1 MIQPRRPLIA
11 VLVVAAGLASC
22 SRPSDEA
29 PAAAP
34 AAAAKSTAKAP
45 PIEAGIAWQKALNE
59 ADVDAAFAQAAQANK
74 PVFLYWGARW
84 CPPCNQLQATL
95 FNRQDFIER
104 TRAFVPVYIDGDSP
118 GAQKIGARFRV
129 SGYPTM
135 LLFDPQGTELTR
147 LPGEVDAAQYTQVL
161 TLGMS
166 AQRPAK
172 AVLAD
177 ALAGGD
183 ATRRLAA
190 NDWKLLAFYSWET
203 DEQQVVPKPQL
214 GATLRRLADACPPE
228 QADSATRL
236 LLKALAAA
244 EPPAVA
250 APVPGV
256 ASPGALAPGVA
267 SPGAVS
273 PAAAR
278 PAAATRP
285 DAEARERLLQVLADA
300 PQARTHMDVLTNNAT
315 ELVRAVSTG
324 GTPDDR
330 ATLVGTFNTA
340 LKRLAADTSLS
351 RADRMMAVIA
361 QVNLATPAPPPA
373 GAKGAPPAAKS
384 AAKSAAKAPND
395 AATRATSRAE
405 TRAET
410 RAATLPAA
418 LLADVREHTA
428 RADRE
433 ITDGYERLA
442 VIPTAA
448 HMLEQ
453 AGLMGESD
461 ALLKANLARSHS
473 AYYLMSG
480 LAGNA
485 RKRGDKAEALR
496 WYERAFDQSEGP
508 ATRLQW
514 GAAYVAALVELAPQD
529 APRIEKAA
537 QTILT
542 EAAAQ
547 PNAFYERSAR
557 SLQSVGRRLTGW
569 NERGTHAAVVNRLQ
583 TRLDTI
589 CQRLDR
595 TDPQRATCEALLRPA
610 TTKAVASG

>member
-1 MIQPRRPLIA
+1 MSPLNLLLSLIRA
-11 VLVVAAGLASC
+11 LPAALLAARSALLLAPLLAALLASV
-22 SRPSDEA
+22 
-29 PAAAP
+29 
-34 AAAAKSTAKAP
+34 STAALAGP
-45 PIEAGIAWQKALNE
+45 VASSEAGIAWTRAASD
-59 ADVDAAFAQAAQANK
+59 ADVDAAFAQARQIKK
-74 PVFLYWGARW
+74 PLFVYWGAKW

-104 TRAFVPVYIDGDSP
+104 SRAFVPVYVDGDSP
-118 GAQKIGARFRV
+118 GAQKLGARFKVR
-129 SGYPTM
+129 GYPTM

-244 EPPAVA
+244 EPPPVA
-250 APVPGV
+250 APAPGV

-384 AAKSAAKAPND
+384 AAKAPND
-395 AATRATSRAE
+395 AATRATS
-405 TRAET
+405 RAET